1 MAQNATT
8 DDATDAQTTTVEF
21 EDDDLESLKDLIA
34 YVGGRIPEEHYAQR
48 ENFNAV
54 RDALNMD
61 HLDDLD
67 VPDEWRVETDGGA
80 VELDYPRTY
89 DATET
94 TDLLDDLRAGDR
106 ILWGDRS
113 VPCVVARVV
122 EPNDPIGQSLTASV
136 LRRDPETFRGPN
148 HVEPN
153 YAVGRDLEQGD
164 VFLSPTGWN
173 LTGRRFAVV
182 HGPRG
187 GFYAVA
193 EPGRNH
199 SNAAVFR
206 VVRSYH
212 KTKMGRPGEGAW
224 SFDAEIEGEIAVVES
239 GDAPDDL
246 DEDGDLPRY
255 EDIQDR
261 TLVAFDSENEEVG
274 HVEVGTV
281 AEAFE
286 EGLQDAHYRALDDAR
301 DRAPSETDEEAWT
314 DFLPTVERV
323 EGTPDGYSHGTVTVE
338 GVFLPE
344 EDDAEPRAVLDT
356 PAPWNTPDDE
366 TPANE
371 AIKETPYGEVQYE
384 FDDDRGAWIL
394 NALELV
400 RVAST
405 FRFHG
410 YAVRVA
416 DDAYPDE

>member
-1 MAQNATT
+1 MAQNASEF
-8 DDATDAQTTTVEF
+8 DATRYLN
-21 EDDDLESLKDLIA
+21 DDRTSA
-34 YVGGRIPEEHYAQR
+34 Y
-48 ENFNAV
+48 AV
-54 RDALNMD
+54 TA
-61 HLDDLD
+61 
-67 VPDEWRVETDGGA
+67 TDGGQT
-80 VELDYPRTY
+80 LDYPRDY
-89 DATET
+89 EPTET
-94 TDLLDDLRAGDR
+94 DDLLDDLRAGDR
-106 ILWGDRS
+106 ILWGDRKQS
-113 VPCVVARVV
+113 CVVARVV

-136 LRRDPETFRGPN
+136 LRRDPEEFRGPN
-148 HVEPN
+148 HVEQN
-153 YAVGRDLEQGD
+153 YEVGRDLEQGD

-173 LTGRRFAVV
+173 LTGRRFALV

-199 SNAAVFR
+199 SNAALFR

-224 SFDAEIEGEIAVVES
+224 SFETELEDPITVVEA

-255 EDIQDR
+255 EDIQDA

-301 DRAPSETDEEAWT
+301 DELDEVIQENPGMV
-314 DFLPTVERV
+314 LPDVERV
-323 EGTPDGYSHGTVTVE
+323 EGTPDGYSHGTVTVTE
-338 GVFLPE
+338 TFE
-344 EDDAEPRAVLDT
+344 EDDEWKAVLET

-371 AIKETPYGEVQYE
+371 VIKSTPYADVQYE
-384 FDDDRGAWIL
+384 FDGDREAWII
-394 NALELV
+394 NAVELS

-405 FRFHG
+405 FRHFG
-410 YAVRVA
+410 YSVRVE
-416 DDAYPDE
+416 DDAYPEE